1 MKCIEN
7 HVFYTNKNLGIKN
20 NIIVGDKMCESTV
33 YSTDGDKIME
43 DVLSI
48 KINGEKIDL
57 VDILGSRKEL
67 MGTIVEIDLD
77 KHGIYINLNK

>member
-1 MKCIEN
+1 
-7 HVFYTNKNLGIKN
+7 
-20 NIIVGDKMCESTV
+20 MCESTV

-77 KHGIYINLNK
+77 KHGIYISLSE